1 VDDKKVAPIEAVH
14 SQRPHG
20 AMSRD
25 FHAINTSGKP
35 TLNGARCSCG
45 GLVDEGSI
53 CNKCHF
59 DHELRV
65 FHC

>member
-1 VDDKKVAPIEAVH
+1 
-14 SQRPHG
+14 
-20 AMSRD
+20 MSRD